1 MSINRICTIYNI
13 FLKIIRTFAQHLE
26 TIENTGCG
34 CADSGCTSSY
44 KSHKGSEKLID
55 YKEAIAY
62 IKDNVKIRDLM
73 ERYFVKFE
81 GDMACCPFHNDH
93 SPSMGLK
100 YNRYYCFACGE
111 KGDVIDFVQRW
122 HRVDIKDAVKIIADM
137 YGFIFLDEPV
147 QAKPRPETTEEWQKR
162 TDKELKEKYIN
173 IRDMEYDKMCDTYRT
188 ARMVADEK
196 SPYRN
201 KGKVLVEYQKA
212 INDMQYAEYW
222 IDRYNAEMDRIKR
235 RHLYEQR

>member
-1 MSINRICTIYNI
+1 M
-13 FLKIIRTFAQHLE
+13 
-26 TIENTGCG
+26 
-34 CADSGCTSSY
+34 
-44 KSHKGSEKLID
+44 ID

-73 ERYFVKFE
+73 ERYFVKFD
-81 GDMACCPFHNDH
+81 GDKACCPFHNDH

-122 HRVDIKDAVKIIADM
+122 HRVDVKDAVKIIADM

-147 QAKPRPETTEEWQKR
+147 QVKPRPETTEEWQKR

-173 IRDMEYDKMCDTYRT
+173 IRDMEYDKMCDAYRT